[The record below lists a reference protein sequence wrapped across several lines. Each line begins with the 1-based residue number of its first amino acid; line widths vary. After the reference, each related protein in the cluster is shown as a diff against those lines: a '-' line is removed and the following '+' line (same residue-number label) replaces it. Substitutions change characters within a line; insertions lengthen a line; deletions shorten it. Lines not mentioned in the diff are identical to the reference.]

1 MMSSNLD
8 TFSRGL
14 LWRNSLIYLL
24 STITPHLSKLM
35 ENSNWTLCTI
45 SCTLNPYMP
54 CSIIKS
60 TAPIRV
66 IIAMVNILLFVS
78 NGTSASSKINNTSN
92 NSHSSYII
100 SIYPKIAM
108 SLLLFLILNIEATT
122 DGFCLKTCS
131 GLNCT
136 TPYPIW

>member
-1 MMSSNLD
+1 
-8 TFSRGL
+8 
-14 LWRNSLIYLL
+14 
-24 STITPHLSKLM
+24 
-35 ENSNWTLCTI
+35 
-45 SCTLNPYMP
+45 MP

-136 TPYPIW
+136 TPYPI